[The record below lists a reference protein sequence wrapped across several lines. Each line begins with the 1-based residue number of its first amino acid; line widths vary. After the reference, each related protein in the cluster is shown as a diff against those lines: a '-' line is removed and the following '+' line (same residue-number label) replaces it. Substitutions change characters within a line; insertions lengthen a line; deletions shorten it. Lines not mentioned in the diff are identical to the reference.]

1 MSGIRW
7 SYSRRLALLGAM
19 AVMPLVSPAAAS
31 ATTPTS
37 LAPAS
42 GASFEAENPP
52 TFTATDNPPFG
63 QLYLHFRPHLYST
76 PRDGSTR
83 TSPSQA

>member
-31 ATTPTS
+31 ATTPTL

-42 GASFEAENPP
+42 GASFEADNLPP
-52 TFTATDNPPFG
+52 SPRRTTRRLVSCICA
-63 QLYLHFRPHLYST
+63 FRPHLYST